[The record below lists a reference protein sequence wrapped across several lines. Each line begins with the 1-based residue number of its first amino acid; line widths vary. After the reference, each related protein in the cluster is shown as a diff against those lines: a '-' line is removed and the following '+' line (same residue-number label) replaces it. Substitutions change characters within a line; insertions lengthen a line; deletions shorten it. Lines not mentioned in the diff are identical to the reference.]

1 MKLNKQMLITLIALV
16 VVASLYRI
24 MPNRPLGFAPQI
36 AMALFAGSVI
46 RSRSYAF
53 LLPLL
58 SMFIGDLVFEG
69 LFAAGLAPYGGFYS
83 GQLTNYL
90 LFAGLTVVGFFIRS
104 NKAWQIGLGAFAGPT
119 IYFLVSNFL
128 VWLGGGG
135 YHHPKTMQGLL
146 MTYTDGIPFYNG
158 SLYATVVFSAV
169 LFGGYAFIKNTAV
182 KTA

>member
-90 LFAGLTVVGFFIRS
+90 LFAGLTVVGFFISS

-169 LFGGYAFIKNTAV
+169 LFGGYAFIKSTAV